1 MEKLLLDI
9 QFAKPLFLWLLLGLP
24 LLWVRV
30 RDQRLLVIL
39 ARTIIILLLIC
50 GLADPQ
56 WVTRQAKQEER
67 IFAFDVSQSVTNSMR
82 RWMGATAEGRLAPTH
97 QDRVFVFASGTKEA
111 PDWREWLKKD
121 GVHPEVI
128 QPMRTDLEKLFTAL
142 LALPP
147 APRSLFLFTDGWET
161 QGNVEALLPAI
172 AASGLKIFPVIPTEQ
187 PKIDNVTVKRLVIPN
202 QGKSGEALNLR
213 VILENQ
219 SEGEVEGTLTLTR
232 NNQSLKSEAVKLKP
246 GSQIYTYQTTLPDN
260 PLTSY
265 RAQFTPRQAELDINL
280 ADNQAVA
287 WVAVKT
293 KAKVLL
299 LNGQSSGGRY
309 LEEILKRQG
318 FEVTSRTADSP
329 PSPAGYGV
337 VIYNDAAEQIFP
349 PTISLP
355 SSGTQLKATVF

>member
-1 MEKLLLDI
+1 
-9 QFAKPLFLWLLLGLP
+9 
-24 LLWVRV
+24 
-30 RDQRLLVIL
+30 
-39 ARTIIILLLIC
+39 
-50 GLADPQ
+50 
-56 WVTRQAKQEER
+56 
-67 IFAFDVSQSVTNSMR
+67 MR
-82 RWMGATAEGRLAPTH
+82 RWIGATAEGRLAPTH

-121 GVHPEVI
+121 GAHPEVI
-128 QPMRTDLEKLFTAL
+128 QPLKTDLEKLFTAL

-187 PKIDNVTVKRLVIPN
+187 PKIDNVTVKRLMIPN

-219 SEGEVEGTLTLTR
+219 SEAEVEGTLTLTR
-232 NNQSLKSEAVKLKP
+232 NNQSLKSETVKLKP
-246 GSQIYTYQTTLPDN
+246 GSHIHTYQTTLPDN

-329 PSPAGYGV
+329 PSPAGFGV
-337 VIYNDAAEQIFP
+337 VIFNNVERSNFL
-349 PTISLP
+349 PTISAIEAYSARQRLSDARKRGEFRPWELQPHAHRSAAPRGAEGTKAGRKKP
-355 SSGTQLKATVF
+355 SRGPGYRQVRQHARRKPYLVRSGSR